1 MIGLAIFNMLAL
13 FGGTFMVL
21 AFAKF
26 HGELK
31 RLKRTRQVR
40 CVCGPDEWRVGRDMA
55 NRVEPGNN
63 PERIV
68 MIETPSCGPIPLVRT
83 VGSARASSIESR
95 NACRRSEGYLAQK
108 EVLKFRKRP
117 VG

>member
-1 MIGLAIFNMLAL
+1 MIGLTIFNMLAL
-13 FGGTFMVL
+13 FGGTFMVFV
-21 AFAKF
+21 FARF

-40 CVCGPDEWRVGRDMA
+40 CVCGPDESRASRDMA
-55 NRVEPGNN
+55 NRVEPRNN

-68 MIETPSCGPIPLVRT
+68 MIETPTCGPIPLVRT
-83 VGSARASSIESR
+83 AGSARASSIESR
-95 NACRRSEGYLAQK
+95 NAYRRPEGYLAQK
-108 EVLKFRKRP
+108 EVLKFHKRP

>member
-40 CVCGPDEWRVGRDMA
+40 CVCGPDEWRVGRDMLGA
-55 NRVEPGNN
+55 RPRFSIGRSFSRLILDEGGKRGN
-63 PERIV
+63 
-68 MIETPSCGPIPLVRT
+68 G
-83 VGSARASSIESR
+83 
-95 NACRRSEGYLAQK
+95 
-108 EVLKFRKRP
+108 F
-117 VG
+117 